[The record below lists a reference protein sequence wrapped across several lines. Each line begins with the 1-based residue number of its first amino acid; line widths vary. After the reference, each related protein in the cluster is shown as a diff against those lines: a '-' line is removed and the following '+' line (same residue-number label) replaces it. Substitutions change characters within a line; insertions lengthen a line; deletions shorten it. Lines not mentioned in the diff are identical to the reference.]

1 MCRAGQAQVDWGA
14 ASRRQALTRSQK
26 CASSARSW
34 SPSATPSSGI
44 ATRRCCNSVRLCFL
58 WQVSASTDEVHDRWL
73 LSTMSESAN
82 NNPPPASLYAH
93 PDPLLRRL
101 RLLGSHG
108 EPLLDPASSSSEI
121 SEVVVLGLLF
131 GAEAYNMRRDDL
143 YAVSSQI
150 RTVSDM
156 LKRCILPLGRIRIM
170 QTSASSIQV
179 SIDVSTS
186 STRTDDPLQMHLRLV
201 RHIT

>member
-1 MCRAGQAQVDWGA
+1 MRVSG
-14 ASRRQALTRSQK
+14 LTK
-26 CASSARSW
+26 L
-34 SPSATPSSGI
+34 TG
-44 ATRRCCNSVRLCFL
+44 
-58 WQVSASTDEVHDRWL
+58 DVHDRWL

-101 RLLGSHG
+101 RLLNSHG
-108 EPLLDPASSSSEI
+108 EPLLEPASNSSEI

-186 STRTDDPLQMHLRLV
+186 STRIDDPLQMHLRLV
-201 RHIT
+201 RHVT

>member
-1 MCRAGQAQVDWGA
+1 MHV
-14 ASRRQALTRSQK
+14 
-26 CASSARSW
+26 
-34 SPSATPSSGI
+34 
-44 ATRRCCNSVRLCFL
+44 
-58 WQVSASTDEVHDRWL
+58 RWL

-131 GAEAYNMRRDDL
+131 GAEAYAMRRDDL
-143 YAVSSQI
+143 YAVS
-150 RTVSDM
+150 V
-156 LKRCILPLGRIRIM
+156 G
-170 QTSASSIQV
+170 TSASSETRSSVRYSHQ
-179 SIDVSTS
+179 DVYELCRLQPHRFKSASTS
-186 STRTDDPLQMHLRLV
+186 AHRRQELMIHCRCIYVSLDTSPSEMQKSLRGKNWLAMHFNDEST
-201 RHIT
+201 